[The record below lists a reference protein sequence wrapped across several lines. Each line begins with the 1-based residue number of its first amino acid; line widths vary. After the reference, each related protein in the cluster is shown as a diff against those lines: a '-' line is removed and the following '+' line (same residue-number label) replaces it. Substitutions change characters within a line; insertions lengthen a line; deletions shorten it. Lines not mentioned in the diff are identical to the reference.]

1 MNGRC
6 LVPRCGAVGPIHWH
20 HLTGRGP
27 DDRYCHPDLTISLCP
42 ECHQP
47 GIHRLLQIAGLD
59 GPMEATPG
67 VLVGRVAA
75 NFGWLGWDRTGTV
88 ELRCDLLAGIAD
100 VLGDVGRQLRRAGGT
115 LP

>member
-1 MNGRC
+1 
-6 LVPRCGAVGPIHWH
+6 
-20 HLTGRGP
+20 
-27 DDRYCHPDLTISLCP
+27 
-42 ECHQP
+42 
-47 GIHRLLQIAGLD
+47 
-59 GPMEATPG
+59 MEATPG